1 MPRPL
6 RAAAGGFVYHVLNRG
21 NARRTI
27 FQDEGDY
34 RAFERILAEVQE
46 RMPMRIL
53 AWCLMPNHWHLVLW
67 PDRDGTLSDF
77 MRLVALTH
85 TQRWHAHRTSAG
97 TGHLY
102 QGRFKSFV
110 VQQDAHFLSV
120 CRYVERNALS
130 AGLVQRAENWRWSSL
145 ARLHGGGFDA
155 SPRIDP
161 WPIPRP
167 SDWIEQVN
175 QQTTFKDIDALQS
188 CLQRGTP
195 YGAPQWVKS
204 AARLLGLESTLHPR
218 GRPKKAEKEQEKGPD
233 PFFNLIDIKP
243 F

>member
-27 FQDEGDY
+27 FREAGDY
-34 RAFERILAEVQE
+34 RAFERILAEVQA
-46 RMPMRIL
+46 RVPMRLL

-67 PDRDGTLSDF
+67 PERDGALSDF

-97 TGHLY
+97 SGHLY

-110 VQQDAHFLSV
+110 VQQDAHFLNV

-130 AGLVQRAENWRWSSL
+130 AGLVRHAEHWRWSSL
-145 ARLHGGGFDA
+145 ARLNGGGYGE

-161 WPIPRP
+161 WPVARP
-167 SDWIEQVN
+167 PDWIEQVN
-175 QQTTFKDIDALQS
+175 QSPSSREVGTLRR
-188 CLQRGTP
+188 CVQRGTP
-195 YGAPQWVKS
+195 YGAPQWTES
-204 AARLLGLESTLHPR
+204 ASRLLGLECTLRPR
-218 GRPKKAEKEQEKGPD
+218 GRPKKTEENEEKGPD
-233 PFFNLIDIKP
+233 PFFVP
-243 F
+243 AT